1 MHLRITSKYRSL
13 FTFFVYLF
21 IAIIAYFP
29 LLDNNFFSDDFDTIH
44 RLTVAKSFWIP
55 SFFRPLSDA
64 SLILVNLLAGP
75 SPGAQYG
82 AAILM
87 LAAGAFLFYHF
98 AKIIFSNITID
109 NNLLL
114 VGGVLFILYPFH
126 FESLAWCVGRGS
138 MQAALLA
145 LWSMYFFIRPHT
157 DNGYSLKMILLS
169 QLLYFF
175 ALATYESVF
184 VLPAII
190 FFIAKIKTCNNR
202 KSILAFLIYGFTLL
216 IHIAIRVY
224 ISGTLFGNYQKDGFE
239 WGLSDYFLNYSKALS
254 RVLVMPMLNTNY
266 FAITTGMFILL
277 VSFLCIRSILK
288 SKKTQTQ
295 TWINLGFCTMFSLIT
310 AAFFSV
316 SVKTSEGDRLLF
328 LPSIFVILLLVL
340 LLNVL
345 KENKKAQ
352 RSFMLLFIGYFSY
365 NLSVQ
370 HQRWNKASEIIDD
383 TMLAC
388 KKMVASTDKQVAI
401 LNLPD
406 TYLGAYVFRHGF
418 NQCLSNNGIDSVRI
432 NAIAYFM
439 EWDFRETENPF
450 SYKRINDS
458 LDFNHYA
465 KLIIDQNKT
474 KVIIKDTVAVTL
486 NINQFDIWYWDKE
499 NYEKIYMNK

>member
-1 MHLRITSKYRSL
+1 MHLLRQSKYRNVCI
-13 FTFFVYLF
+13 FIAYLF
-21 IAIIAYFP
+21 ISVIAYFP
-29 LLDNNFFSDDFDTIH
+29 LLDNNFFSDDFDTIQ
-44 RLTVAKSFWIP
+44 RLTVSKSFWIP

-64 SLILVNLLAGP
+64 SLILVNLLAGH

-98 AKIIFSNITID
+98 AKNIFSDIPID

-145 LWSMYFFIRPHT
+145 LWSMYFFIKHNT
-157 DNGYSLKMILLS
+157 DNRYSIKIILLS
-169 QLLYFF
+169 QLFYFL

-184 VLPAII
+184 VLPAIV
-190 FFIAKIKTCNNR
+190 FFIVKIKTNDNK
-202 KSILAFLIYGFTLL
+202 KSILASLVYGITLL
-216 IHIAIRVY
+216 IHIVIRVF
-224 ISGTLFGNYQKDGFE
+224 ISGSLFGNYQKDGFA
-239 WGLSDYFLNYSKALS
+239 WRLSDYFVNYSKALS
-254 RVLVMPMLNTNY
+254 RLSVMPILNTDY
-266 FAITTGMFILL
+266 YAIITGIFILL
-277 VSFLCIRSILK
+277 FIFLFIRYISK
-288 SKKTQTQ
+288 SKKTQKAI
-295 TWINLGFCTMFSLIT
+295 WINLGFCTMLSLIT

-340 LLNVL
+340 LLNIL

-370 HQRWNKASEIIDD
+370 HERWNRASEIIDD
-383 TMLAC
+383 TMVAC

-474 KVIIKDTVAVTL
+474 KVIIKDTFAVTL